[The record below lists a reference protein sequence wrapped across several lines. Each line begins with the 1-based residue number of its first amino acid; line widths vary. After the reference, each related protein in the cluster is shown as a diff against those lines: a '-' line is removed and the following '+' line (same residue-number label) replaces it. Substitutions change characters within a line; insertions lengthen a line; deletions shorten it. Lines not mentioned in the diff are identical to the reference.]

1 VGDEFETLNMK
12 RIQKWAGLHVR
23 GLGLDHMTSLAGECG
38 GGAVLEELIMAELK
52 DNLEQQIDEFELLQ
66 SMFSG
71 PGEFQVDDEASYD
84 QVIAYVKA
92 LTPNTPARLRFTVHI
107 LVDARPPLDSEQ
119 DSVDGAVTGSK
130 TVQHGVDISFKL
142 PHRYVFNFSREILL
156 D

>member
-1 VGDEFETLNMK
+1 MGG
-12 RIQKWAGLHVR
+12 IAR
-23 GLGLDHMTSLAGECG
+23 GLGLGHMTSLAGEGG

-130 TVQHGVDISFKL
+130 TAQHGMDISFKL
-142 PHRYVFNFSREILL
+142 PLPLFSMQSNNAASWDVMPLVSL
-156 D
+156 AV